1 MERNG
6 IRDERATSRDYN
18 SKKYYYL
25 DQLTLRVLIYQ
36 KLSIL
41 SVVNITCVASQ
52 YKYFKA
58 IDVG

>member
-6 IRDERATSRDYN
+6 IGDERATRLQLDLV
-18 SKKYYYL
+18 KIYYYL
-25 DQLTLRVLIYQ
+25 DQLTRILIYQ

>member
-1 MERNG
+1 MVLGMKEPQ
-6 IRDERATSRDYN
+6 DYN
-18 SKKYYYL
+18 SKNIL
-25 DQLTLRVLIYQ
+25 LSIDQLTLHVLIYQ

>member
-1 MERNG
+1 MVW
-6 IRDERATSRDYN
+6 DERATRLQYIIDLV
-18 SKKYYYL
+18 KIYYL
-25 DQLTLRVLIYQ
+25 NQLTLIMIFK

>member
-1 MERNG
+1 M
-6 IRDERATSRDYN
+6 IF
-18 SKKYYYL
+18 K
-25 DQLTLRVLIYQ
+25 